1 MTLFWPNNIF
11 SPLLVD
17 CIPLLWVFVY
27 VCMYMFVMYVQ
38 EHWGSMMNLLV
49 QCSTGKFRGKSQ
61 TLGERKRVLDF
72 KRGNHFLNFYSSF
85 RYGYQFFFFWIGNT
99 RTIITYQK
107 KIRELLLMRKKKD
120 KYKLFMMM
128 NSKKQIKQTTKQKR
142 GRSER

>member
-1 MTLFWPNNIF
+1 
-11 SPLLVD
+11 
-17 CIPLLWVFVY
+17 
-27 VCMYMFVMYVQ
+27 MYVQ

-85 RYGYQFFFFWIGNT
+85 RYGYQFFFFLIGNT

-107 KIRELLLMRKKKD
+107 KKIRELLLMRKKKRQVQAVHD
-120 KYKLFMMM
+120 DEQQETNKTNNK
-128 NSKKQIKQTTKQKR
+128 TK
-142 GRSER
+142 EREIRKII

>member
-27 VCMYMFVMYVQ
+27 VCMCMFVMYVQ

>member
-1 MTLFWPNNIF
+1 
-11 SPLLVD
+11 
-17 CIPLLWVFVY
+17 
-27 VCMYMFVMYVQ
+27 MFVMYVQ

-85 RYGYQFFFFWIGNT
+85 RYGYQFFFFFFLIGNT

-107 KIRELLLMRKKKD
+107 KNTRTIINEKKKRD

-128 NSKKQIKQTTKQKR
+128 NSKKQIK
-142 GRSER
+142 

>member
-1 MTLFWPNNIF
+1 
-11 SPLLVD
+11 
-17 CIPLLWVFVY
+17 
-27 VCMYMFVMYVQ
+27 MFVMYVQ

-107 KIRELLLMRKKKD
+107 KKNTRTIINEKKKET
-120 KYKLFMMM
+120 
-128 NSKKQIKQTTKQKR
+128 ST
-142 GRSER
+142 SCS

>member
-1 MTLFWPNNIF
+1 
-11 SPLLVD
+11 
-17 CIPLLWVFVY
+17 
-27 VCMYMFVMYVQ
+27 MFVMYVQ

-85 RYGYQFFFFWIGNT
+85 RYGYQFFFFFLIGNT

-107 KIRELLLMRKKKD
+107 KKNTRTIINEKKKRQVQAVHD
-120 KYKLFMMM
+120 DEQQETNKTNNKT
-128 NSKKQIKQTTKQKR
+128 NNKTK
-142 GRSER
+142 EREIRKII